1 MKAIHRVSITDAVV
15 ENIKE
20 SIETGEYGVGTKLPT
35 EASLCEEMKV
45 SRTSIREAI
54 RVLQALGYITIK
66 PGKGAFVSEQA
77 LLPKNVKPW
86 YEAEGAEYSDFMEVR
101 FVLET
106 LAVRLAVERATSS
119 QVRELEEVHH
129 SFCEVSK
136 KRDMT
141 KLIILDETFHT
152 KIMSYT
158 GNPLLTSINRQLL
171 DSFRKYRGESFTNE
185 QVYSN
190 AVEPH
195 GRILECFKCR
205 DAEGAV
211 REMERHLEITHQDMI
226 HIHNIKKK

>member
-15 ENIKE
+15 ESIKE
-20 SIETGEYGVGTKLPT
+20 SIESGEYQVGAKLPT
-35 EASLCEEMKV
+35 EAGLCAEMKV
-45 SRTSIREAI
+45 SRTSVREAI

-77 LLPKNVKPW
+77 LLPKNAKPW

-106 LAVRLAVERATSS
+106 LAVRLAVERATAL
-119 QVRELEEVHH
+119 QVEELAEVHH

-152 KIMSYT
+152 KIMS
-158 GNPLLTSINRQLL
+158 
-171 DSFRKYRGESFTNE
+171 
-185 QVYSN
+185 
-190 AVEPH
+190 
-195 GRILECFKCR
+195 
-205 DAEGAV
+205 
-211 REMERHLEITHQDMI
+211 
-226 HIHNIKKK
+226 